1 MLMPDM
7 PVSLAWMRLRSHR
20 QQANGRGKGGCH
32 SPGIAAGAPVGA
44 APPPPT
50 ACAPLPPGAS
60 KDEGQEQKLCAG
72 AGTQPIACCTGE
84 GVEGRTCPAS
94 RSPASTGLAYPP
106 AQSTRVPQHAAPG
119 VAAGQPRPP
128 DWEPATGARAS
139 RTAHPAVR
147 LAPLAPRTAEP
158 ANPANTGDEGSQRC
172 CHRHRVPLYTPAG
185 EATTHFC
192 TGLSGHKLDACL
204 GGWPAGGKLRGACS
218 TLQLLCP
225 LSHLGRQRPRAQW

>member
-1 MLMPDM
+1 MDVAPQPPPASNRKRERGLPLTRDRCRCTSGCSTTS
-7 PVSLAWMRLRSHR
+7 PNSVRTAPAWS
-20 QQANGRGKGGCH
+20 QQGGGA
-32 SPGIAAGAPVGA
+32 SAGAVCGCWHA
-44 APPPPT
+44 A
-50 ACAPLPPGAS
+50 AAS
-60 KDEGQEQKLCAG
+60 SA
-72 AGTQPIACCTGE
+72 GE
-84 GVEGRTCPAS
+84 GVEGGTRPAS
-94 RSPASTGLAYPP
+94 RSPASNGLAYPP
-106 AQSTRVPQHAAPG
+106 AQSRWVPRHAAPG
-119 VAAGQPRPP
+119 VAAGQPQPP
-128 DWEPATGARAS
+128 DWESATGARAS

-172 CHRHRVPLYTPAG
+172 CHRHRVQLYTPAG
-185 EATTHFC
+185 KAATRICCCCHFY